1 MKMKLS
7 GLWLALIVG
16 IVLASPVPAAE
27 KPFAEHKVVLQ
38 ISDGDPFK
46 QTLVLN
52 VASNAVKAYGPDN
65 VDIEI
70 VAFGPGLR
78 LLFDDNVNKPRIRSL
93 ADSSGIRFHAC
104 SNTIESI
111 TRKLGKKPVINAL
124 ASADKGGIVRILEL
138 VDKGYVLVKP

>member
-1 MKMKLS
+1 MSKKLS
-7 GLWLALIVG
+7 ALWLALLIGVMCA
-16 IVLASPVPAAE
+16 IPVSAAE
-27 KPFAEHKVVLQ
+27 KPFAEHKIVLQ

-52 VASNAVKAYGPDN
+52 VASNAMKAYGPDN

-78 LLFDDNVNKPRIRSL
+78 LLFNDNVNKPRIQSL
-93 ADSSGIRFHAC
+93 ADNEGVRFHAC
-104 SNTIESI
+104 SNTIDNM
-111 TRKLGKKPVINAL
+111 TKLLGEKPQINPVATT
-124 ASADKGGIVRILEL
+124 DKGGIVRILEL